1 MKVILS
7 DPFVTVE
14 GWTSAFDHLGAYEL
28 KEHKTPYEIKKEREA
43 KKALGRSGKVDPYKR
58 TPKSVLTKDPARP
71 GVAMFLPGLW
81 PRVQKFL
88 DSQHYQYEIEDRRN
102 PEIRPEPDFTKLE
115 GVEFRPGQDEILAA
129 LISSDCG
136 IVAAS
141 VGGGKSWLIGKLCR
155 IYPTLNIVVTTN
167 MVSVVNQLYKD
178 ISQDCPGEV
187 GILTGNKDTTAGH
200 RIIVSTINSLDKIPP
215 DKVHLMLVDEA
226 HCLGA
231 EAYSRRVASFCFA
244 RRFGFT
250 ATPVRNDGTE
260 LVMESLVGPVIART
274 SYQESVDQGI
284 VTPVSYAM
292 VPCNRCPEFLLRGD
306 LPQFMVDR
314 FGYYRNRYRN
324 KLIAN
329 FVHALKNVF
338 EGQILIVCT
347 ALEHAIAI
355 HQLLPWFR
363 VAYSGGIDVA
373 DMAKK
378 FAVEYPSLDVSQ
390 YKMSS
395 KDVERMLGAFAKG
408 TLRYLI
414 ATKVVKQ
421 GLNMPHLRCLIRA
434 DGTKSEIDCFQIPG
448 RLSRLD
454 RDKNMSYLIDFEDT
468 WMPVAVN
475 KAHEREKLYK
485 GYGWTRLTEQE
496 VLDGLNGADT
506 GLDIQA
512 SPGTAEEV
520 GS

>member
-1 MKVILS
+1 MKVVLS
-7 DPFVTVE
+7 DPFVTVD
-14 GWTSAFDHLGAYEL
+14 GWTPALDHLGAYKL
-28 KEHKTPYEIKKEREA
+28 KEHKTPYEIKKEKDAR
-43 KKALGRSGKVDPYKR
+43 KLLGNSAKVDPYKR
-58 TPKSVLTKDPARP
+58 IPNTVLTHDEDKPSIVR
-71 GVAMFLPGLW
+71 FLPGLW
-81 PRVQKFL
+81 PRVRQYL
-88 DSQHYQYEIEDRRN
+88 DANHYEYTVEDRRN
-102 PEIRPEPDFTKLE
+102 PDIRPTPDFSKLD
-115 GVEFRPGQDEILAA
+115 GIEFRPGQDEILAA
-129 LISSDCG
+129 LIASDCG

-187 GILTGNKDTTAGH
+187 GILTGNKDTAAGH

-215 DKVHLMLVDEA
+215 TKVHLLLVDEA

-250 ATPVRNDGTE
+250 ATPIRNDGTE

-292 VPCNRCPEFLLRGD
+292 VPCSRCPEFLLRGD
-306 LPQFMVDR
+306 LPQFMIDR
-314 FGYYRNRYRN
+314 YGYYRNRYRN

-338 EGQILIVCT
+338 EGQILIVCS
-347 ALEHAIAI
+347 ALEHAIALN
-355 HQLLPWFR
+355 QLLPWFK
-363 VAYSGGIDVA
+363 VAYSGNLDEA
-373 DMAKK
+373 DMSKK
-378 FAVEYPSLDVSQ
+378 FAVEYPGLDLKQ
-390 YKMSS
+390 YRMSP
-395 KDVERMLGAFAKG
+395 KDVDRMLGAFSKG
-408 TLRYLI
+408 TLRYMI
-414 ATKVVKQ
+414 ATKIVRQ
-421 GLNMPHLRCLIRA
+421 GLNMRHLRCLIRA
-434 DGTKSEIDCFQIPG
+434 DGTKSGIDCFQIPG

-454 RDKNMSYLIDFEDT
+454 KGKNMSYLIDFEDT
-468 WMPVAVN
+468 WLPLA
-475 KAHEREKLYK
+475 KRKSQEREMLYK
-485 GYGWTRLTEQE
+485 SYGWTGLTEQE
-496 VLDGLNGADT
+496 VLDGLSGADT